1 MGRGLSVWQ
10 DRQRYSVRLGASAI
24 RNHAAEDNT
33 MIHPTIGRR
42 VWYHPDKTELE
53 TLELTQASPDQ
64 PFDAGVIWV
73 ANDRQVHLSVTD
85 HYGQVVPRLAVRL
98 VQPGDTIP
106 TDGTAY
112 CTWMPFQTQA
122 AQAK

>member
-1 MGRGLSVWQ
+1 
-10 DRQRYSVRLGASAI
+10 
-24 RNHAAEDNT
+24 

-42 VWYHPDKTELE
+42 VWYYPSQTELNTWE
-53 TLELTQASPDQ
+53 IQQASPDQ

-73 ANDRQVHLSVTD
+73 ANDRQVNLSVTD
-85 HYGQVVPRLAVRL
+85 HYGRVVPRLAVPL

-112 CTWMPFQTQA
+112 CTWMPYQQTQA